1 MPPLKIVKY
10 PNKTLQERSE
20 GVVEVD
26 AEVSLFIDDLVE
38 TMRGSTGVGIA
49 APQVGRL
56 LRIIVVD
63 VTPKNPGH
71 GELVLINP
79 KITAQSG
86 KRKGREGCL
95 SVPGFIANIKRSRK
109 VTVSALDRDGEAVE
123 IEASGFEAVALQH
136 EIDHLDGILFL
147 DHITDMKR
155 DLLKRKPEED

>member
-1 MPPLKIVKY
+1 MSVLKILKY
-10 PNKTLQERSE
+10 PNKTLLEHSK
-20 GVVEVD
+20 EVKEID
-26 AEVSLFIDDLVE
+26 ETVSRFVDDLVE

-79 KITAQSG
+79 KIIAQSG

-95 SVPGFIANIKRSRK
+95 SIPGFIANIKRSKK
-109 VTVSALDRDGEAVE
+109 VTVSALDRRGKAIE
-123 IEASGFEAVALQH
+123 IKASGFEAVALQH

-147 DHITDMKR
+147 DRITDMKR
-155 DLLKRKPEED
+155 DLLKRKPKEG

>member
-1 MPPLKIVKY
+1 MAALKIIKY
-10 PNKTLQERSE
+10 PNKTLLERSE
-20 GVVEVD
+20 TVKEID
-26 AEVSLFIDDLVE
+26 ETVSHFVDDLVE
-38 TMRGSTGVGIA
+38 TMRKTTSVGIA

-79 KITAQSG
+79 KIIAQSG

-95 SVPGFIANIKRSRK
+95 SIPGFIANIKRSRK
-109 VTVSALDRDGEAVE
+109 VTVSALDRDGKALEVK
-123 IEASGFEAVALQH
+123 ASGFEAVALQH

-147 DHITDMKR
+147 DRITDMKR
-155 DLLKRKPEED
+155 DLLKRKP